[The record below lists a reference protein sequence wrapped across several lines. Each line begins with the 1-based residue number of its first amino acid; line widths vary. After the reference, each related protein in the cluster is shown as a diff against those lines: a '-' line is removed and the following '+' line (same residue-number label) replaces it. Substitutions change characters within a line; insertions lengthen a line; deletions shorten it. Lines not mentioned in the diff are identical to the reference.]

1 MQGSGQ
7 GEWVFGRNF
16 LSAHREILRR
26 YSRRARIGKGKHC
39 CARPRTVGK
48 ECGSVLG
55 SHFQG
60 SGRCENASGRLC
72 LRTRHHVRA
81 ISTDGSCLLPQ
92 HCAKTTPC
100 LSTTLFTLARPSP
113 QAELT
118 TSLQPNLYFP
128 LPRNKV
134 INKENYFQ
142 LVLTRGKKERE
153 DK

>member
-1 MQGSGQ
+1 MRTG
-7 GEWVFGRNF
+7 
-16 LSAHREILRR
+16 R
-26 YSRRARIGKGKHC
+26 YSGDTAAEHELVRENTAAHDH
-39 CARPRTVGK
+39 AQWGK